1 MTSTASI
8 TAMSRA
14 QSIVVGFDGSEQAR
28 RALETAA
35 GLVGYGSQLTVVA
48 VGHNGG
54 PEPAA
59 ALAAARELLLRRHVL
74 ASYVARVGDPADELV
89 HAAADLDA
97 DLVVVG
103 KRGEETRP
111 SELGSV
117 SEQVVG
123 RAPCDVLVVR

>member
-1 MTSTASI
+1 MP
-8 TAMSRA
+8 RA
-14 QSIVVGFDGSEQAR
+14 RSIVVGFDGSEQAL
-28 RALETAA
+28 RALEAAA

-48 VGHNGG
+48 VGYNGG

-59 ALAAARELLLRRHVL
+59 ALASARDLLLRRQIL
-74 ASYVARVGDPADELV
+74 ATYLMRLGDPADELV
-89 HAAADLDA
+89 HAAEELHA

-103 KRGEETRP
+103 TRGEEALR

-117 SEQVVG
+117 SRKVVG